1 MEEIAQIEEEI
12 LKTTNFLSK
21 AYLDNY
27 QKLENKFKENEKE
40 IIGQIGLS
48 MQEGIDQAVQMQEAG
63 KKEKIKYISLSILL
77 SSILTQDYIIGIDFY
92 DKNFYLDEQTVFSE
106 IEIELVK
113 KLIKQYV
120 ETDIKNLKIYH
131 RQEKINYPENEYIEI
146 MKMQSMTYMLL
157 YMKWTTENIQKAV
170 KQLAIKNMQTEETVD
185 ITYGLYLE
193 KQENIY
199 KWEM

>member
-1 MEEIAQIEEEI
+1 
-12 LKTTNFLSK
+12 
-21 AYLDNY
+21 
-27 QKLENKFKENEKE
+27 
-40 IIGQIGLS
+40 

-77 SSILTQDYIIGIDFY
+77 SSILPQDYIIGIDLY